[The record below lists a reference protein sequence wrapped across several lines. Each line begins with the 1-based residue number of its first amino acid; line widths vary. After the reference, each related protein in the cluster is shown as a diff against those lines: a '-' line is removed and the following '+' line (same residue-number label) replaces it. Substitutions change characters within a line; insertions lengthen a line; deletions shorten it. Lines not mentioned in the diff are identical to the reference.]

1 MKPFNPMIIDIKKDA
16 KEAEEWENS
25 DSEESIS
32 MDEIVHMAKNGV
44 SFCEDYCASR
54 EYTGENRCYCIRSR
68 FPTPSHYEL
77 YLLARDQFKK
87 YLALGMLAMAVDET
101 VLGEKDDD
109 KA

>member
-1 MKPFNPMIIDIKKDA
+1 MIIDIKKDA

-25 DSEESIS
+25 ESEESIS

>member
-1 MKPFNPMIIDIKKDA
+1 MIIDIKKDA